1 MRNLAIGDHVK
12 GAGYFGRIKEIHGNG
27 LVTVLWED
35 GGEGEF
41 YDTQLKLVYKSNRFN
56 FVIFKN
62 YDGTVT
68 GKRIPREA
76 YRRLTGSV

>member
-1 MRNLAIGDHVK
+1 MNIGDHVK
-12 GAGYFGRIKEIHGNG
+12 GAGYYGRIKEVHGHG
-27 LVTVLWED
+27 LVTVQWED

-41 YDTQLKLVYKSNRFN
+41 YATQLELVYKSNRFN

-76 YRRLTGSV
+76 YARLTGSV